1 MWRMTFSTN
10 ETGGTSQQ
18 VSPTQLNARESSN
31 RNWEKLEFFFFFNW
45 KSNQLNSD
53 PDKRLLHENSYL

>member
-31 RNWEKLEFFFFFNW
+31 RNWEKLEFFFF
-45 KSNQLNSD
+45 KLE
-53 PDKRLLHENSYL
+53 K